1 MNRRIRVTDPDGN
14 ITRIFYDNSG
24 NVVKYVDPENYDN
37 ENAAGIVV
45 ERNIYNKRIDSVGYS
60 SADNDNDR
68 HGVEFSYDLA
78 GRLVEITTPEAKIHG
93 RKSQQYTYDAEG
105 NITGVVDG
113 NGNSTRY
120 SLRNLTEPI

>member
-1 MNRRIRVTDPDGN
+1 MTSYR
-14 ITRIFYDNSG
+14 NSKCSG
-24 NVVKYVDPENYDN
+24 YSGGKEYIQHSGE
-37 ENAAGIVV
+37 I
-45 ERNIYNKRIDSVGYS
+45 IKRIDSVGYS

-120 SLRNLTEPI
+120 SFGLMG